1 MVLAAVGQFCAT
13 SSVAANAAIIKQL
26 VHQASAAGARVLFLP
41 EASDYIASTAEQSVA
56 LAQPVETSAAIQDG
70 VRAALR
76 ELPAGAI
83 RPHVSIGVHEPSDTL
98 SADGQ
103 KKRLKNTLLWFDP
116 NGQLLHRYQK
126 IHLFDVD
133 ISNGPILKESNSVEP
148 GHEVLAPFDS
158 PIGKIGAGICYDI
171 RFPELALRQRS
182 LGAEV
187 LLFPSAFTVKT
198 GAAHWEV
205 LARARAIDT
214 QCYVIM
220 AALTGVHDPPTGK
233 RQSYGHSIIVDPWG
247 TVLAQAP
254 DIDTEPRIITADIDL
269 AALKKGMN
277 KTKKKL
283 DSFLLTP
290 CFFIVRENMPLWS
303 QRRPDVFGYTV

>member
-13 SSVAANAAIIKQL
+13 SSVTANAAIIKQL
-26 VHQASAAGARVLFLP
+26 VHKASAAGARVLFLP
-41 EASDYIASTAEQSVA
+41 EASDYIAGTAEQSVA
-56 LAQPVETSAAIQDG
+56 LAQPVETSEAIQSG

-76 ELPAGAI
+76 ELPAGAV
-83 RPHVSIGVHEPSDTL
+83 RPCVSIGVHEPSD
-98 SADGQ
+98 SNPIEGG
-103 KKRLKNTLLWFDP
+103 KKRLKNTLLWFDS

-148 GHEVLAPFDS
+148 GNAVLPPFDS
-158 PIGKIGAGICYDI
+158 PIGKIGSAICYDI

-198 GAAHWEV
+198 GYAHWEV

-247 TVLAQAP
+247 TVLAQAT
-254 DIDTEPRIITADIDL
+254 DVDTEPRIITADIDL
-269 AALKKGMN
+269 DVLKKGMDN
-277 KTKKKL
+277 M
-283 DSFLLTP
+283 LT
-290 CFFIVRENMPLWS
+290 
-303 QRRPDVFGYTV
+303 